1 MTWWRRLFSRD
12 RLDSELDRELSDHIE
27 RQVAEFVRGGMTE
40 GEARRRARLS
50 FGGDVQIAE
59 ACRDARGTRWVEDIV
74 QDIRYSIRILLRS
87 PAFALVAILSLA
99 LGIGANTAIF
109 SIVNSLLLRSL
120 PVRAPEQLVI
130 LEGGSWTNPIWE
142 QIRDHHAGLF
152 GGAAAWGE
160 DRFDLASGG
169 VSNSVDGLWT
179 SGNFFDVL
187 GTPAILGRT
196 FGPDDDR
203 RGGGPAWPAIAGMA
217 KSSRRATRRAG
228 QGLRWRWPST
238 RCALPILPER
248 LVPSP
253 GCGSRTRRR
262 AGWGDG
268 PMAPAFPPNCATV

>member
-27 RQVAEFVRGGMTE
+27 RQVADSCGGMAE

-120 PVRAPEQLVI
+120 PVRA
-130 LEGGSWTNPIWE
+130 
-142 QIRDHHAGLF
+142 
-152 GGAAAWGE
+152 
-160 DRFDLASGG
+160 
-169 VSNSVDGLWT
+169 
-179 SGNFFDVL
+179 
-187 GTPAILGRT
+187 
-196 FGPDDDR
+196 
-203 RGGGPAWPAIAGMA
+203 
-217 KSSRRATRRAG
+217 SS
-228 QGLRWRWPST
+228 S
-238 RCALPILPER
+238 
-248 LVPSP
+248 
-253 GCGSRTRRR
+253 
-262 AGWGDG
+262 
-268 PMAPAFPPNCATV
+268 

>member
-203 RGGGPAWPAIAGMA
+203 RGGGPAGPVAVISYKFWQRHYGGAAAAIG
-217 KSSRRATRRAG
+217 RPLTINRVTFTVIG
-228 QGLRWRWPST
+228 Q
-238 RCALPILPER
+238 
-248 LVPSP
+248 
-253 GCGSRTRRR
+253 
-262 AGWGDG
+262 
-268 PMAPAFPPNCATV
+268 